1 MAALLLGLLVFQI
14 LGLLGGDLV
23 LEVANLLL
31 VLGYLHCERQKGL
44 VAWGARS
51 LALLSNNVLL
61 LVTLQLLYLLKQL
74 VEQEKGLG
82 CQRLVED
89 LWVQV
94 SGTHGHLDL
103 LNKELQLLGRWLRV
117 GTASARRILVHC
129 KT

>member
-1 MAALLLGLLVFQI
+1 MASLLLGLLVFQI

-74 VEQEKGLG
+74 VEQEQGLR
-82 CQRLVED
+82 CKRLVED
-89 LWVQV
+89 LWVEM
-94 SGTHGHLDL
+94 SSLHCHLDL
-103 LNKELQLLGRWLRV
+103 LDKHQSLD
-117 GTASARRILVHC
+117 
-129 KT
+129 